1 MGVTKESCD
10 TYNFK
15 KLAVPPPWYQGSKAT
30 KEHWKTASFKDF
42 KKGNTVDARSEVEKK
57 VELTPDEQ
65 DK

>member
-1 MGVTKESCD
+1 M
-10 TYNFK
+10 
-15 KLAVPPPWYQGSKAT
+15 VPEGSKAT

-57 VELTPDEQ
+57 VDLTPDEQ